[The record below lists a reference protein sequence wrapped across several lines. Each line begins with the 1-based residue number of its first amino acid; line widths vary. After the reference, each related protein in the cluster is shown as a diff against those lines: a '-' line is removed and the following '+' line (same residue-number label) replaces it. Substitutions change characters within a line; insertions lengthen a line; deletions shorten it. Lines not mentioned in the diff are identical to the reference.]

1 MYMYNR
7 ASYYRARKQFVV
19 ARNSFVLFI
28 SLMLI
33 LPFHYIAGCR
43 IILKN
48 QWGFAH
54 TIVTESDIDEALHE
68 YNIAGKSGKDELI
81 EQAWVQK
88 MIYER
93 NVSANYGSH

>member
-7 ASYYRARKQFVV
+7 ARYYRARKQFVV
-19 ARNSFVLFI
+19 ARNSFLLLV

-33 LPFHYIAGCR
+33 LPFHYVTGCH

-68 YNIAGKSGKDELI
+68 YNMAGKLGKDELI

-93 NVSANYGSH
+93 NMPANYRSN